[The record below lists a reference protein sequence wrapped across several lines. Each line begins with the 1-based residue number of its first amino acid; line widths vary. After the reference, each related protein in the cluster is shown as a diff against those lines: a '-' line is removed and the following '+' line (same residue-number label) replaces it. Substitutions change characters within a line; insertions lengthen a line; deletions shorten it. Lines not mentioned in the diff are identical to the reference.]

1 MNERVRVR
9 VCASMRVCVCERE
22 MSLALLELVRDG
34 IPLLTFIFL
43 RKSC

>member
-9 VCASMRVCVCERE
+9 VCASMRVCERE